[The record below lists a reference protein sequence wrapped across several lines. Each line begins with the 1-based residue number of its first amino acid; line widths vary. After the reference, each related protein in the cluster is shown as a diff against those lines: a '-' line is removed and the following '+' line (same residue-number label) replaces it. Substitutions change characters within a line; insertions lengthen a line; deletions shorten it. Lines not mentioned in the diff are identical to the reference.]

1 MKNEHFEHY
10 YRGENLV
17 FDEYVIHLRIP
28 RHVMPD
34 LIELLR
40 THDSA
45 IPIKDMRIQLT
56 QQALTKGVFY
66 EK

>member
-1 MKNEHFEHY
+1 MKNKHFEHY

-17 FDEYVIHLRIP
+17 FDDYTIKLRIP
-28 RHVMPD
+28 RHVLPS

-45 IPIKDMRIQLT
+45 IPIKDLRIQLM
-56 QQALTKGVFY
+56 QQAIKKGFSY